1 MAQIFNITNQTADV
15 SARNLTLSFV
25 PKTGYIVATA
35 EIRGQDL
42 NVGDTNFPKL
52 KLTNAGGSVLY
63 KEVQMEQGKA
73 LNVHRYV
80 VVKLQYDPKDDFAL
94 TAHTGVA
101 MKLTVLDA
109 SGNTSETLSKS
120 INMDLS
126 PHITIKQPLTDGLQM
141 GLNNFN
147 LEFNFDQGYEQKVR
161 PVVTWG
167 DKPSL
172 VGATDQQI
180 HKYIMENVEY
190 AMPTDGSGN
199 TTEIIIPGNTLM
211 GDSEITMGS
220 DALIGRLDGFKD
232 DVAVSSTEGK
242 KLYYKINCNC
252 SRV

>member
-15 SARNLTLSFV
+15 SARNLTLSYV
-25 PKTGYIVATA
+25 PKTGFIIATA

-42 NVGDTNFPKL
+42 NVADANFPKL
-52 KLTNAGGSVLY
+52 KLTNAGGSVVY

-94 TAHTGVA
+94 KEHTGVG
-101 MKLTVLDA
+101 MKVSVADA
-109 SGNTSETLSKS
+109 TGNISKTLSKS

-126 PHITIKQPLTDGLQM
+126 PHISIKQPLTDGLQM
-141 GLNNFN
+141 GLNLFN
-147 LEFNFDQGYEQKVR
+147 LEFQFEQGYEQKVR

-167 DKPSL
+167 DKPSF
-172 VGATDQQI
+172 VGATDQDI
-180 HKYIMENVEY
+180 RKYIVENVEY
-190 AMPTDGSGN
+190 SMPTDGSGN
-199 TTEIIIPGNTLM
+199 TTDIIIPGNTLM
-211 GDSEITMGS
+211 GDSEITMNS
-220 DALIGRLDGFKD
+220 DALIGRFDGFRD
-232 DVAVSSTEGK
+232 DVAVSGTEGK